1 MKRFVYF
8 LRNSVRG
15 RLACLALAVAVP
27 ALLLVVTLVVQAYRN
42 GRAAVAEHL
51 SSTARVLSSLVD
63 HEIGQSEALLKG
75 LATSRDLEARN
86 FAAFDGRARAVVTG
100 DRWIVL
106 TDAAGQQL
114 VNTYVP
120 FGSPLPQQTVDGEFR
135 ATLAQG
141 RTYVSNVIIGAASHR
156 PMLFVAVPVMEGV
169 QLKYIL
175 SLAMFPEAFAAGLG
189 AERFFPGSFVT
200 IIDRT
205 GAIAARHPGGDRLV
219 GTKAAP
225 DLLGSLEEEWVSARE
240 AVTLE
245 GVRVLGAASRSP
257 KSGWTVAIGAPFTD
271 LYASARKLL
280 WIGLIASSILMTVAV
295 AMALWISRALVRS
308 VDSLVAD
315 TLVIGQGD
323 VPAERSS
330 GLAETDFVA
339 LAMLRTARKLK
350 ERERE
355 NASLTVA
362 LQAEL
367 AKQRRAEEASRRLAA
382 IVESSDDAILSKDLD
397 GRITSWNNGA
407 ERMFGYKASE
417 IIGQPVTLIF
427 PADRVEEEQ
436 AIFSRIRRGEPIE
449 NIETVRRR
457 RDGSLV
463 PISLSVSPL
472 RDANGQVL
480 GASTIARDISHR
492 RRTESQQQALFELV
506 ASVNRAE
513 ALPEIYEAALT
524 AICRCQDATR
534 AAILLC
540 DPDGVMRFKASR
552 GLSDEYRQAVEGH
565 SPWPRSDPNPQPL
578 WIDDVTNAI
587 LAPKLRQ
594 ALESEGIRA
603 LAFIPLTYERTL
615 RGKFMVYYDVPHAFA
630 HNELRATEAI
640 ASQVTFAIER
650 QQGADALEALV
661 NDRTAS
667 LRQAVAQM
675 EEFSYSVS
683 HDLRAPVRA
692 MRGYAEAV
700 LNDHGDRLDAEGRE
714 LLTRILRNGMRMDR
728 LIQDLL
734 TYSRISR
741 REIRLEPVSLDRL
754 VREVVQQYPEMRPE
768 CADIEVESVLPDVV
782 GHEPS
787 LTQVI
792 SNLLSNAVKF
802 VPPRVRPHVRIGHQR
817 IGNSVR
823 LWFQDNGIG
832 IKPELQPRLFG
843 MFERI
848 HTETKYEGTGI
859 GLAIVR
865 KAVER
870 MNGAVG
876 LESDG
881 TAGSRF
887 WFELP
892 LAPAGETRPASLSL
906 GELPPK
912 QNGTRTTVG
921 DAVPLTAASC

>member
-1 MKRFVYF
+1 MKRFAYF

-15 RLACLALAVAVP
+15 RLVCLVLAVAVP
-27 ALLLVVTLVVQAYRN
+27 ALLLVGTLVAQAYRN
-42 GRAAVAEHL
+42 ERAAVTEHL
-51 SSTARVLSSLVD
+51 LATSRVLSSLVD
-63 HEIGQSEALLKG
+63 HEIGESEALLKG

-86 FAAFDGRARAVVTG
+86 FAAFDSRARTLMTG

-106 TDAAGQQL
+106 TDVSGQQL
-114 VNTYVP
+114 VNTRVP
-120 FGSPLPQQTVDGEFR
+120 FGSPLPRQTFDGEFR
-135 ATLAQG
+135 ATLLQG
-141 RTYVSNVIIGAASHR
+141 ATYVSNVMVGPSSQRQI
-156 PMLFVAVPVMEGV
+156 LVVAVPVMEGG
-169 QLKYIL
+169 QLKYVL
-175 SLAMFPEAFAAGLG
+175 SLAMFPEAFAQGLG
-189 AERFFPGSFVT
+189 AEQFSPGAIVT

-205 GAIAARHPGGDRLV
+205 GAIAARHPNGERLV
-219 GTKAAP
+219 GSMAAS
-225 DLLGSLEEEWVSARE
+225 DIATTLNAADTVRE
-240 AVTLE
+240 TITLE
-245 GVRVLGAASRSP
+245 GVRVLSASSRSP
-257 KSGWTVAIGAPFTD
+257 KTGWMVEIAAPFTG
-271 LYASARKLL
+271 LYASARGLL
-280 WIGLIASSILMTVAV
+280 WLGLIASIILMTIAI

-350 ERERE
+350 DRERE

-367 AKQRRAEEASRRLAA
+367 EKQKRAEEASRRLAA

-397 GRITSWNNGA
+397 GIIKSWNHGA

-417 IIGQPVTLIF
+417 IIGQPVTLLV
-427 PADRVEEEQ
+427 PVERQQEEPV
-436 AIFSRIRRGEPIE
+436 ILGRIRRGEPIQ

-457 RDGSLV
+457 KDGSLV

-472 RDANGQVL
+472 RDAQGNVF
-480 GASTIARDISHR
+480 GASTIARDVSHR
-492 RRTESQQQALFELV
+492 RRTELQQQALFELV

-524 AICRCQDATR
+524 AICRCQDASR
-534 AAILLC
+534 SAILLY
-540 DPDGVMRFKASR
+540 DSTGVMRFKASR
-552 GLSDEYRQAVEGH
+552 GLSDEYRHAVEGH
-565 SPWPRSDPNPQPL
+565 SPWPRLEPNPQPL
-578 WIDDVTNAI
+578 WIDDVANAI
-587 LAPKLRQ
+587 LAPPLRQ

-603 LAFIPLTYERTL
+603 LAFIPLTYEKML
-615 RGKFMVYYDVPHAFA
+615 RGKFMVYYDVPHAFSHA
-630 HNELRATEAI
+630 ELRAAEAI
-640 ASQVTFAIER
+640 ASQVAFAIER
-650 QQGADALEALV
+650 QESADALEALV
-661 NDRTAS
+661 NERTAS

-714 LLTRILRNGMRMDR
+714 LMGRILRNGMRMDR

-754 VREVVQQYPEMRPE
+754 VREVIQQYPEMRAE
-768 CADIEVESVLPDVV
+768 HADIEVLGPLPDVV

-802 VPPRVRPHVRIGHQR
+802 VSPRVRPHVRVGYQSTA
-817 IGNSVR
+817 NTVR

-848 HTETKYEGTGI
+848 HTEMKYEGTGI

-870 MNGAVG
+870 MNGSVG
-876 LESDG
+876 VDSDG
-881 TAGSRF
+881 QSGSRF

-892 LAPAGETRPASLSL
+892 LAVAEASPDAAA
-906 GELPPK
+906 ER
-912 QNGTRTTVG
+912 QNGARTARG
-921 DAVPLTAASC
+921 GAAPLTPATY